1 MTYEEIRDLIGQV
14 LADAST
20 LTAARNRD
28 DFDAFTA
35 EGSLLLEALAD
46 AAPTLAR
53 ELQRLLAKHADGA
66 WVFAADLRR
75 ALEGKKA
82 VGNDPLVL
90 QVQRLRME
98 YANLLADADASPHW
112 RTRALR
118 AEAALEEARTALRLA
133 TDPKPDDLLGA
144 RLVNGCAS
152 LPDDTPEWVA
162 LLLREAWTAIRALRR
177 DAEGKAARIA
187 SLDEEVE
194 RLHAETEDLRLTLA
208 AERGDPAGAP
218 DPAWR
223 WVGRGW
229 ERDYPDGELGAVLR
243 DGRWYRGRVGQSARV
258 LGEAASQRA
267 GMIACDAAVSPLT
280 IPCPTCDAPA
290 DERCRDLPPINIPD
304 RDGNHDH
311 VGRVLSEPH
320 PARVAAAKRNT

>member
-162 LLLREAWTAIRALRR
+162 LLLREAWTAIRVLRA
-177 DAEGKAARIA
+177 DAEGKAARI
-187 SLDEEVE
+187 DVM
-194 RLHAETEDLRLTLA
+194 ETERDTTQDLVSRAIANAGRHA
-208 AERGDPAGAP
+208 ARPLWSHIMHLFAVGSTRAHALCAEHGYDPEQE
-218 DPAWR
+218 
-223 WVGRGW
+223 VGPSKR
-229 ERDYPDGELGAVLR
+229 P
-243 DGRWYRGRVGQSARV
+243 
-258 LGEAASQRA
+258 QRKA
-267 GMIACDAAVSPLT
+267 
-280 IPCPTCDAPA
+280 
-290 DERCRDLPPINIPD
+290 
-304 RDGNHDH
+304 
-311 VGRVLSEPH
+311 
-320 PARVAAAKRNT
+320 

>member
-1 MTYEEIRDLIGQV
+1 MTYEEIRDLIGKV
-14 LADAST
+14 LALDEQATPGPWVVEMDGDGDEFTSWEWPWRIKGVVNF
-20 LTAARNRD
+20 AEEGDNRNDPPLIATYRI
-28 DFDAFTA
+28 
-35 EGSLLLEALAD
+35 

-53 ELQRLLAKHADGA
+53 ELQRLLAEHADGA

-98 YANLLADADASPHW
+98 YANLLADADASQHW

-118 AEAALEEARTALRLA
+118 AEAALEEARSALRLA
-133 TDPKPDDLLGA
+133 TDPKPDDLLGV

-162 LLLREAWTAIRALRR
+162 LLLREAWTAIRVLRR

-194 RLHAETEDLRLTLA
+194 RLRAETEDLRLTLA

-223 WVGRGW
+223 WVGGGF
-229 ERDYPDGELGAVLR
+229 ERDYPDGQIGAVLR
-243 DGRWYRGRVGQSARV
+243 DGRWYRGTFGQPARAH
-258 LGEAASQRA
+258 GQAQTMRA
-267 GMIACDAAVSPLT
+267 GMIACDKDTP
-280 IPCPTCDAPA
+280 
-290 DERCRDLPPINIPD
+290 
-304 RDGNHDH
+304 
-311 VGRVLSEPH
+311 
-320 PARVAAAKRNT
+320 